1 MTQIELD
8 RYRARL
14 QDKLAELTNGSR
26 GRGVLAAE
34 PTADEMDQTQGVQE
48 RDMAVGGFNRD
59 AKLLS
64 DLRSALNRIQRGTF
78 GTCVD
83 CECDISPKRLAAV
96 PWAESCIV
104 CQEAAETRPFESRG
118 ESGGESGRALE
129 SSALENA
136 A

>member
-8 RYRARL
+8 KYRNKL
-14 QDKLAELTNGSR
+14 QDKLAELTNGNR
-26 GRGVLAAE
+26 GRGALAAE
-34 PTADEMDQTQGVQE
+34 PAADEMDQTQGVQE
-48 RDMAVGGFNRD
+48 RDMAVGVFNRD

-83 CECDISPKRLAAV
+83 CEFDISPKRLAAV

-104 CQEAAETRPFESRG
+104 CQEAAEMKPFQPGTESRG
-118 ESGGESGRALE
+118 SVENDAF
-129 SSALENA
+129 ENA